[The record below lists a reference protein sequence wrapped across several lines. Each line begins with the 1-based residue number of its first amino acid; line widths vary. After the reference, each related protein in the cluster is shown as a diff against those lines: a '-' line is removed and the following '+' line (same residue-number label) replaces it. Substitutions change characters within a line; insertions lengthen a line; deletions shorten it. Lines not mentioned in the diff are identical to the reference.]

1 MSKTLKNNIKNG
13 YSPILNI
20 SAKQIDALKA
30 KKISQESPDFT
41 LKDKEWID
49 KIDAKKISLK
59 DIL

>member
-1 MSKTLKNNIKNG
+1 MSKTLKNNTKSG

-20 SAKQIDALKA
+20 SANQIEAA
-30 KKISQESPDFT
+30 KKKNSIKEQPDFT

-49 KIDAKKISLK
+49 KIDPKKISIK